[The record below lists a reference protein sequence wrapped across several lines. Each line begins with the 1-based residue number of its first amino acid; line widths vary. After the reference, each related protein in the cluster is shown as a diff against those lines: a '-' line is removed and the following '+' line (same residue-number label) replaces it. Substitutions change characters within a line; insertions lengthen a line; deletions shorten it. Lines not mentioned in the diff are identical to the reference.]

1 MIGCIHTA
9 RQCCFFSMIRRPPR
23 STRPDTLFPYTTLF
37 RSVTARDKHGNIE
50 THRPKFVLDASGFG
64 RTLPRLLGLERPSDF
79 PSRTAVYTQVRD
91 NIRPG
96 AFDRQQ
102 IRVTI
107 HPKHHAVWYWL
118 IPFTKG
124 ISPLGIFAT
133 AYFLPSYQGTPE
145 EHNC

>member
-1 MIGCIHTA
+1 MRISDWISDVC
-9 RQCCFFSMIRRPPR
+9 S
-23 STRPDTLFPYTTLF
+23 SDL
-37 RSVTARDKHGNIE
+37 IE

-96 AFDRQQ
+96 AFDRQK

-107 HPKHHAVWYWL
+107 HPKHHDVWYWL
-118 IPFTKG
+118 IDRKSTRLN
-124 ISPLGIFAT
+124 S
-133 AYFLPSYQGTPE
+133 S
-145 EHNC
+145 H

>member
-1 MIGCIHTA
+1 MRTSDWSSDVCSSDLVRYEVEITGVDFTNG
-9 RQCCFFSMIRRPPR
+9 QP
-23 STRPDTLFPYTTLF
+23 T
-37 RSVTARDKHGNIE
+37 VTARDKHGNIE

-96 AFDRQQ
+96 AFDRQK

-107 HPKHHAVWYWL
+107 HPKHHDVWYWL
-118 IPFTKG
+118 IQIG
-124 ISPLGIFAT
+124 RA
-133 AYFLPSYQGTPE
+133 
-145 EHNC
+145 HV